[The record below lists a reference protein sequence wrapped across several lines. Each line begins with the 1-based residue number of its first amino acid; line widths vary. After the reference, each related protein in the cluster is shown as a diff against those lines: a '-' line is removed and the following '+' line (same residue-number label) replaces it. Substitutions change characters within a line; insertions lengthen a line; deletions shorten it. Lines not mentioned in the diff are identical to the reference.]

1 MQRALRYIF
10 LCWELFPIGLYLCIS
25 YQKSVVEKIFIHEI
39 RQLAIS
45 YKTSLAFIMNEP
57 YLARME
63 KVTKQYDAVALLSG
77 GLDSLLAVK
86 VIQDQGLTV
95 KGLHFVTPFFGKPH
109 KIRHWEKIYG
119 IEIDAVNVSEEYVR
133 MMVERPAHGF
143 GKTLNP
149 CVDCKILMLR
159 KAHEMMES
167 YGAQFII
174 TGEVLGQRPMSQRKD
189 TLNVI
194 KRDADV
200 QSVLLRPLCALCQPE
215 TEMEKSGLVQRD
227 KLLGI
232 SGRGRKEQLKLADHY
247 GFTEIPS
254 PGGGCKLTE
263 RENGRRY
270 WPVLKYS
277 PTPSV
282 ADFKLSNIGR
292 QYWSGEHWM
301 TVGRNQMDNDSLLK
315 VKLDSDL
322 VFKVVDFPGPISIG
336 RQFAGKE
343 WTEETIADAAM
354 WAASYSPKAKKA
366 GVPVEVSV
374 VTGSEENRTER
385 TVTVTPERKT
395 PMAWA
400 EWLWP
405 DAKEEIRDEARARAK

>member
-1 MQRALRYIF
+1 M
-10 LCWELFPIGLYLCIS
+10 C
-25 YQKSVVEKIFIHEI
+25 
-39 RQLAIS
+39 
-45 YKTSLAFIMNEP
+45 NEP
-57 YLARME
+57 YLTRME

-86 VIQDQGLTV
+86 VIQDQGLKV

-109 KIRHWEKIYG
+109 MVRRWEKLYG
-119 IEIDAVNVSEEYVR
+119 MEIDAVDVSEEYVR
-133 MMVERPAHGF
+133 MMVERPVHGF

-159 KAHEMMES
+159 KAHELMEQ
-167 YGAQFII
+167 YGAKFII
-174 TGEVLGQRPMSQRKD
+174 SGEVIGQRPMSQRRD

-200 QSVLLRPLCALCQPE
+200 QSVLLRPLCALCLDP
-215 TEMEKSGLVQRD
+215 TPMEESGLVQRD
-227 KLLGI
+227 KLLGLF
-232 SGRGRKEQLKLADHY
+232 GRGRKEQLRLAEHY

-277 PTPSV
+277 PKPSV
-282 ADFKLSNIGR
+282 ADFKLANVGR
-292 QYWSGEHWM
+292 QYWSGKHWM
-301 TVGRNQMDNDSLLK
+301 AVGRNQMDNESLLK
-315 VKLDSDL
+315 IKKDSDL

-336 RQFAGKE
+336 RQFEGAP
-343 WTEETIADAAM
+343 WSEEVIADAAA

-366 GVPVEVSV
+366 GVPVQVSV
-374 VTGSEENRTER
+374 VTISKDNEEER
-385 TVTVTPERKT
+385 ILTVTPMRET
-395 PMAWA
+395 PMDWA

-405 DAKEEIRDEARARAK
+405 DAKQEIREEARSRAK